1 MIECTE
7 LAEILKKMDMEVN
20 EEDLEHI
27 ISEVDYYNNKKI
39 NYSDF
44 LSATVPIRTFMTEHR
59 LQAIFQQFDTDNSG
73 QITHENIEYAMQK
86 LGHNLTEEQIDE
98 MIKQHDVKGDGVL
111 SYEEFVQIFS
121 NKVDDGNEQWKA

>member
-1 MIECTE
+1 
-7 LAEILKKMDMEVN
+7 
-20 EEDLEHI
+20 
-27 ISEVDYYNNKKI
+27 
-39 NYSDF
+39 
-44 LSATVPIRTFMTEHR
+44 
-59 LQAIFQQFDTDNSG
+59 
-73 QITHENIEYAMQK
+73 MQK

>member
-1 MIECTE
+1 MNMMVNMVKPEEVKDLREQFQAIDTAGTGMIECTE

-73 QITHENIEYAMQK
+73 
-86 LGHNLTEEQIDE
+86 
-98 MIKQHDVKGDGVL
+98 
-111 SYEEFVQIFS
+111 
-121 NKVDDGNEQWKA
+121 